1 MMTESEW
8 NKLWKN
14 KPRQFIFL
22 RGGGSIILSEGDQWL
37 EDVQAVGD
45 RLQKENNKLKLFE
58 NLLRE
63 IHNADMGINIEIET
77 DLWKCDRCGVES
89 DESTFRYFVPMDW
102 GCLQEYKQDNQKLEA
117 IIQTLKVPNVT
128 DSWAIIQIGNILDY
142 DFSTQKVLSSH
153 LEVKDDK

>member
-1 MMTESEW
+1 MCKIKIPEMTESEW
-8 NKLWKN
+8 NKLWKKVFN
-14 KPRQFIFL
+14 EEPDNDPFGTL
-22 RGGGSIILSEGDQWL
+22 L
-37 EDVQAVGD
+37 EIKAMGD
-45 RLQKENNKLKLFE
+45 RIQKENNKLKLFE

-63 IHNADMGINIEIET
+63 INNADIGINIEIET

-142 DFSTQKVLSSH
+142 DFSTQKVRSSH
-153 LEVKDDK
+153 LEVKDDE